1 MPRLTQLVLPLTLLA
16 SACAIAPQGE
26 PNRLHAMPHDKDPHT
41 SALCMAPNGEGIP
54 WVAAAQ
60 GYTCPAP
67 AFFVL
72 MPRCAPGKDAS
83 LMDET
88 PEARALRVR
97 FGSDGSLVGDV
108 YQGRSFC
115 MPPPPH

>member
-1 MPRLTQLVLPLTLLA
+1 MRLPFVSLAPLLLA
-16 SACAIAPQGE
+16 ACATAPQGV
-26 PNRLHAMPHDKDPHT
+26 PGRLHTMPHDRDPHQ

-72 MPRCAPGKDAS
+72 MPRCVGGEDAS
-83 LMDET
+83 LMDEA

-97 FGSDGSLVGDV
+97 FGSDGSLVGDSW
-108 YQGRSFC
+108 QGKRFC
-115 MPPPPH
+115 MPASPH